1 MALVEGCRHELE
13 ISVPGEA
20 VGQETK
26 TVTEHFRQRAQLKGF
41 RAGKAPVSL
50 VRQNFGGEIRQRVL
64 ENLVP
69 KFLDAKISEDKLRVV
84 GTPNISDVH
93 FHEGDALHF
102 KAQFD
107 VFPEFELTDYRGVEV
122 PYAEPEV
129 SEDDVAKRLEELRES
144 KATYANE
151 EPRPIVT
158 GDYAVVSLESRPSAD
173 HAGLPE
179 PIKADEVQVLIG
191 GSETMAGFTEN
202 LTGAS
207 PGDEKEFD
215 VTYPD
220 DYGREQLAGK
230 TVRFLVV
237 VKGIRRKELPEIND
251 DFAQDLGDFR
261 TVDELKDAVRKS
273 IAGQRQME
281 AQRIAKDKVVDKLV
295 DAHVFAVPAAFVD
308 RQIENRVEQ
317 RLRALAQ
324 EGVDPKSFNLD
335 WTKIKEA
342 QRPQATRE
350 VRASLILGRV
360 AEMETIVATNAEVD
374 AEVDRVARQEREAVA
389 VTRKKLLE
397 NGSLERIA
405 SHIQTEKTLNFL
417 FDNATKTVPVPE
429 EPAVALDAAPPA
441 AE

>member
-1 MALVEGCRHELE
+1 LALVEGCKHELE
-13 ISVPGEA
+13 ISIPGEA
-20 VGQETK
+20 VEQETK
-26 TVTEHFRQRAQLKGF
+26 TVTERFRQRAQLKGF

-50 VRQNFGGEIRQRVL
+50 VRQNFGSDIRQKVL

-69 KFLDAKISEDKLRVV
+69 KFLEAKIGEEHLRVV

-93 FHEGDALHF
+93 FHEGDTLHF
-102 KAQFD
+102 KAQFE
-107 VFPEFELTDYRGVEV
+107 VFPEFELTEFRGVEI
-122 PYAEPEV
+122 PYAEPQV
-129 SEDDVAKRLEELRES
+129 SDEDVAKRIEELRDT

-158 GDYAVVSLESRPSAD
+158 GDYAVVSLESLSGTD
-173 HAGLPE
+173 E

-191 GSETMAGFTEN
+191 GPETMAGFTEH

-230 TVRFLVV
+230 TVRFHVI
-237 VKGIRRKELPEIND
+237 VKGIRRKELPEVND

-261 TVDELKDAVRKS
+261 TVDELKEAVRKS
-273 IAGQRQME
+273 LFAQRQME
-281 AQRIAKDKVVDKLV
+281 SQRTAKDKLVDKLV
-295 DAHVFAVPAAFVD
+295 DANVFAVPTVFVD

-324 EGVDPKSFNLD
+324 EGVDPSSFNLD
-335 WTKIKEA
+335 WAKIKEA
-342 QRPQATRE
+342 QRDQATRE

-360 AEMETIVATNAEVD
+360 AEREAIVATNEEVD
-374 AEVDRVARQEREAVA
+374 AEVDRIARQEREAVA

-397 NGSLERIA
+397 SGALERIA

-417 FDNATKTVPVPE
+417 FDNATKTVPEPPAP
-429 EPAVALDAAPPA
+429 EPAAPEL